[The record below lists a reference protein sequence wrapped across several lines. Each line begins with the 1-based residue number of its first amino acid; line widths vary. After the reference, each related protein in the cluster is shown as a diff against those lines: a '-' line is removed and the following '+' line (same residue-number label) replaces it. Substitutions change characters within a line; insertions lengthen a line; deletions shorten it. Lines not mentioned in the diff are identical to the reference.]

1 MSKTVIQIK
10 KKTIAFIVIAV
21 ILIVFVIIGIIAN
34 MSFSSREISYT
45 QKETYKQPSQQPC
58 DREAEARTASR
69 EAMSYCRIYPYG
81 VYRTTVCGIPVT
93 VECQGALVEK

>member
-21 ILIVFVIIGIIAN
+21 ILIVLVIIGIIAN

-45 QKETYKQPSQQPC
+45 QKETYK
-58 DREAEARTASR
+58 
-69 EAMSYCRIYPYG
+69 
-81 VYRTTVCGIPVT
+81 
-93 VECQGALVEK
+93 